1 MAYCIINCTTKNK
14 EEAIYI
20 AKSLVER
27 KLIACC
33 NIVPSITSVYEWVP
47 SITSVYEWD
56 NELCCDEE
64 CLMVMKTKTELFNE
78 VEIAIKELHTYDTP
92 EIICIP
98 INNGSREY
106 LSWVNEQTK

>member
-1 MAYCIINCTTKNK
+1 MAYCIINCTTRNK

-33 NIVPSITSVYEWVP
+33 NIVPSITSVYEW
-47 SITSVYEWD
+47 E
-56 NELCCDEE
+56 NELCYDEE
-64 CLMVMKTKTELFNE
+64 CLMVMKTKAELFNE
-78 VEIAIKELHTYDTP
+78 VENAIKELHTYDTP

-98 INNGSREY
+98 INNGSSEY
-106 LSWVNEQTK
+106 LSWVNDQTK

>member
-1 MAYCIINCTTKNK
+1 MAYCIINCTTENK

-33 NIVPSITSVYEWVP
+33 NIVP

>member
-27 KLIACC
+27 RLIACC
-33 NIVPSITSVYEWVP
+33 NIVPSITSVYEWKN
-47 SITSVYEWD
+47 D
-56 NELCCDEE
+56 LCCDEE

-78 VEIAIKELHTYDTP
+78 VEIAIKKLHTYDTP

-98 INNGSREY
+98 INNGSSEY
-106 LSWVNEQTK
+106 LSWVNKQTK

>member
-33 NIVPSITSVYEWVP
+33 NIVPSITSVYEWKN
-47 SITSVYEWD
+47 D
-56 NELCCDEE
+56 LCCDEE

-98 INNGSREY
+98 INNGSSEY
-106 LSWVNEQTK
+106 LSWVNDQTK

>member
-33 NIVPSITSVYEWVP
+33 NIIP

-92 EIICIP
+92 EIICTP

>member
-27 KLIACC
+27 RLFACC
-33 NIVPSITSVYEWVP
+33 NIVPSITSVYEW
-47 SITSVYEWD
+47 END
-56 NELCCDEE
+56 LCCDEE
-64 CLMVMKTKTELFNE
+64 CLMVMKTKADLFNE

>member
-33 NIVPSITSVYEWVP
+33 NIIP

-92 EIICIP
+92 EIICIT

>member
-27 KLIACC
+27 RLIACC
-33 NIVPSITSVYEWVP
+33 NIVPSITSVYEW
-47 SITSVYEWD
+47 END
-56 NELCCDEE
+56 LCCDEE

-78 VEIAIKELHTYDTP
+78 VEIAIKKLHTYDTP

-98 INNGSREY
+98 INNGSSEY

>member
-33 NIVPSITSVYEWVP
+33 NIVPSITSVYEWK
-47 SITSVYEWD
+47 

-64 CLMVMKTKTELFNE
+64 YLMIMKTKTELFNE
-78 VEIAIKELHTYDTP
+78 VEIVIKELHTYDTP

-98 INNGSREY
+98 INNGSSEY
-106 LSWVNEQTK
+106 LSWVNKQTK

>member
-1 MAYCIINCTTKNK
+1 MTYCIINCTTKNK

-33 NIVPSITSVYEWVP
+33 NIVPSITSVYEWK
-47 SITSVYEWD
+47 

-64 CLMVMKTKTELFNE
+64 YLMIMKTKTELFNE
-78 VEIAIKELHTYDTP
+78 VEIVIKELHTYDTP

-98 INNGSREY
+98 INNGSSEY
-106 LSWVNEQTK
+106 LSWVNDQTK

>member
-33 NIVPSITSVYEWVP
+33 NIVPSITSVYEWKN
-47 SITSVYEWD
+47 D
-56 NELCCDEE
+56 LCCDEE

-78 VEIAIKELHTYDTP
+78 VEIAIKKLHTYDTP

-98 INNGSREY
+98 INNGSSEY
-106 LSWVNEQTK
+106 LSWVNKQTK

>member
-1 MAYCIINCTTKNK
+1 MAYCIINCTTENK

-33 NIVPSITSVYEWVP
+33 NIVP

-78 VEIAIKELHTYDTP
+78 VDIAIKELHTYDTP

>member
-33 NIVPSITSVYEWVP
+33 NIVPSITSVYEW
-47 SITSVYEWD
+47 E

-64 CLMVMKTKTELFNE
+64 CLMVMKTKAELFNE
-78 VEIAIKELHTYDTP
+78 VENAIKELHTYGTP

-98 INNGSREY
+98 INNGSSEY
-106 LSWVNEQTK
+106 LSWVNDQTK

>member
-33 NIVPSITSVYEWVP
+33 NIVP

>member
-27 KLIACC
+27 RLIACC
-33 NIVPSITSVYEWVP
+33 NIVP

-64 CLMVMKTKTELFNE
+64 CLMVMKTKADLFNE

>member
-1 MAYCIINCTTKNK
+1 MTYCIINCTTKNK
-14 EEAIYI
+14 EEAIFI
-20 AKSLVER
+20 AKNLVER

-33 NIVPSITSVYEWVP
+33 NIVPSITSVYEWK
-47 SITSVYEWD
+47 

-64 CLMVMKTKTELFNE
+64 CLMVIKTKKELFNE
-78 VEIAIKELHTYDTP
+78 VELEIKKLHTYDTP

>member
-1 MAYCIINCTTKNK
+1 MTYCIINCTTKNK

-33 NIVPSITSVYEWVP
+33 NIVPSITSVYEW
-47 SITSVYEWD
+47 E

-64 CLMVMKTKTELFNE
+64 YLMIMKTKTELFNE
-78 VEIAIKELHTYDTP
+78 VEIVIKELHTYDTP

-98 INNGSREY
+98 INNGSSEY
-106 LSWVNEQTK
+106 LSWVNDQTK

>member
-33 NIVPSITSVYEWVP
+33 NIVPSITSVYEWKN
-47 SITSVYEWD
+47 D
-56 NELCCDEE
+56 LCCDEE
-64 CLMVMKTKTELFNE
+64 CLMVMKTKIELFNE

>member
-1 MAYCIINCTTKNK
+1 MAYCIINCTTRNK

-33 NIVPSITSVYEWVP
+33 NIIP

>member
-27 KLIACC
+27 RLIACC
-33 NIVPSITSVYEWVP
+33 NIVPSITSVYEWKN
-47 SITSVYEWD
+47 D
-56 NELCCDEE
+56 LCCDEE

>member
-33 NIVPSITSVYEWVP
+33 NIIP

-56 NELCCDEE
+56 NDLCCDEE

>member
-27 KLIACC
+27 RLIACC
-33 NIVPSITSVYEWVP
+33 NIVPSITSVYEW
-47 SITSVYEWD
+47 END
-56 NELCCDEE
+56 LCCDEE

-78 VEIAIKELHTYDTP
+78 VETAIKELHTYDTP

>member
-1 MAYCIINCTTKNK
+1 MTYCIINCTTKNK

-20 AKSLVER
+20 AKSLVKR

-33 NIVPSITSVYEWVP
+33 NIVPSITSVYEW
-47 SITSVYEWD
+47 E

-64 CLMVMKTKTELFNE
+64 YLMIMKTKTELFNE
-78 VEIAIKELHTYDTP
+78 VEIVIKELHTYDTP

-98 INNGSREY
+98 INNGSSEY
-106 LSWVNEQTK
+106 LSWVNGQTK

>member
-33 NIVPSITSVYEWVP
+33 NIVPSITSVYEWKN
-47 SITSVYEWD
+47 D
-56 NELCCDEE
+56 LCCDEE
-64 CLMVMKTKTELFNE
+64 CLMVMKTKIELFNE
-78 VEIAIKELHTYDTP
+78 VEIAIKKLHTYDTP

-98 INNGSREY
+98 INNGSSEY
-106 LSWVNEQTK
+106 LSWVNKQTK

>member
-33 NIVPSITSVYEWVP
+33 NIIP

-64 CLMVMKTKTELFNE
+64 CLMVMKTKTELSNE

-98 INNGSREY
+98 INNGSKEY

>member
-33 NIVPSITSVYEWVP
+33 NIVPSITSVYEWG
-47 SITSVYEWD
+47 

-64 CLMVMKTKTELFNE
+64 CLMVMKTKTELFNK

>member
-1 MAYCIINCTTKNK
+1 MAYCIINCTTRNK

-33 NIVPSITSVYEWVP
+33 NIVPSITSVYEW
-47 SITSVYEWD
+47 END
-56 NELCCDEE
+56 LCCDEE

-78 VEIAIKELHTYDTP
+78 VEITIKELHSYDTP

-98 INNGSREY
+98 INNGSSEY

>member
-1 MAYCIINCTTKNK
+1 MTYCIINCTTKNK

-33 NIVPSITSVYEWVP
+33 NIVPSITSVYEWKN
-47 SITSVYEWD
+47 D
-56 NELCCDEE
+56 LCCDEE

-78 VEIAIKELHTYDTP
+78 VEIAIKKLHTYDTP

-98 INNGSREY
+98 INNGSSEY
-106 LSWVNEQTK
+106 LSWVNDQTK

>member
-33 NIVPSITSVYEWVP
+33 NIVPSITSVYEWKN
-47 SITSVYEWD
+47 D
-56 NELCCDEE
+56 LCCDEE

>member
-33 NIVPSITSVYEWVP
+33 NIVPSITSVYEWKN
-47 SITSVYEWD
+47 D
-56 NELCCDEE
+56 LCCDEE

-98 INNGSREY
+98 INNGSSEY
-106 LSWVNEQTK
+106 LSWVNKQTK

>member
-27 KLIACC
+27 RLIACC
-33 NIVPSITSVYEWVP
+33 NIVPSITSVYEW
-47 SITSVYEWD
+47 E

-64 CLMVMKTKTELFNE
+64 YLMIMKTKTELFNE

>member
-27 KLIACC
+27 RLIACC
-33 NIVPSITSVYEWVP
+33 NIVPSITSVYEW
-47 SITSVYEWD
+47 E

-64 CLMVMKTKTELFNE
+64 CLMVMKTKADLFNE

>member
-33 NIVPSITSVYEWVP
+33 NIVPSITSVYEWK
-47 SITSVYEWD
+47 

-64 CLMVMKTKTELFNE
+64 YLMIMKTKTELFNE
-78 VEIAIKELHTYDTP
+78 VEIVIKELHTYDTP

-98 INNGSREY
+98 INNGSSEY
-106 LSWVNEQTK
+106 LSWVNDQTK

>member
-33 NIVPSITSVYEWVP
+33 NIVPSITSVYEWKN
-47 SITSVYEWD
+47 D
-56 NELCCDEE
+56 LCCDEE

-98 INNGSREY
+98 ISNGSSEY
-106 LSWVNEQTK
+106 LSWVNKQTK

>member
-33 NIVPSITSVYEWVP
+33 NIIP

-78 VEIAIKELHTYDTP
+78 VEIAINELHTYDTP